1 MDDPRISRLLGEL
14 PRHDASPYFTAGVL
28 RRIRQRQ
35 PARGMGPRRLA
46 IASSAVALLLI
57 SVLGLQEFRQHQRQ
71 QKERQEAIARL
82 ESLEVRKQ
90 VLEDEIRTL
99 QRLARDAQPVV
110 YLGSTS
116 NLDVVVDLR
125 RLASQREIRGNP
137 GSRPEPVST
146 RFVNHPRR

>member
-1 MDDPRISRLLGEL
+1 MDDLRISRLLGEL

-35 PARGMGPRRLA
+35 SARSKGRWHLA
-46 IASSAVALLLI
+46 FASSFVVLLLL
-57 SVLGLQEFRQHQRQ
+57 SGLGLLNIRQHHRQRE
-71 QKERQEAIARL
+71 ERQEAMARL
-82 ESLEVRKQ
+82 ESFEARKQ

-99 QRLARDAQPVV
+99 QRLARDAQPVI

-125 RLASQREIRGNP
+125 RLASQRPARGNL
-137 GSRPEPVST
+137 GFRPEPVST
-146 RFVNHPRR
+146 QFVNHPRR